1 METQLDQVTRAVEEV
16 TMEFEPLLTQGVQRC
31 KTSEAEVE
39 LFLNRAVC
47 LQIIITVRQQILHF
61 R

>member
-16 TMEFEPLLTQGVQRC
+16 TMEFENLLTQGVQRC
-31 KTSEAEVE
+31 QTSEEVDC
-39 LFLNRAVC
+39 FLNRAVC

-61 R
+61 K